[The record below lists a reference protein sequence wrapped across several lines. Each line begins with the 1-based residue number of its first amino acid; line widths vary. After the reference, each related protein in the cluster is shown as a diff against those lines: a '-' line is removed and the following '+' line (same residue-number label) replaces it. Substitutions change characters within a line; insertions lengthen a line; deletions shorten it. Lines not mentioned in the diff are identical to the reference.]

1 MIDFS
6 PLENVLRKRRRT
18 YTSLVQDRIIGGG
31 TLSRLKRGDGVSTD
45 TIDALCNALRCKPSD
60 IMRYTPGDVQP
71 AAPPDQTTDE

>member
-6 PLENVLRKRRRT
+6 PLDNILRKRRRT

-45 TIDALCNALRCKPSD
+45 TINALCNALRCKPGD
-60 IMRYTPGDVQP
+60 IMTYSPDRDNPGNPISGD
-71 AAPPDQTTDE
+71 